1 MATLEQLSAALVK
14 ADAAG
19 NADDAKAFADAIR
32 QMQTAPS
39 NGMPVGRRGG
49 GLASQIPGYGGPVPA
64 APEAPVKRYGGPLP
78 EALMA
83 PIETAVAL
91 GTSAISAPIVEAAKI
106 GGTLFSGKYGTQEG
120 IKAGEAVGRKVQQ
133 FFQPAISPTAQGQVE
148 SIGNALA
155 STGLQGVPLNVLGDL
170 QRSMAPAL
178 RATADTARAPIAAR
192 ADKLQQTRV
201 EQSYANAPM
210 IDAAQAAQRIGG
222 AIPPAISN
230 PTKANVIKGKLV
242 GPELEQ
248 RLAKNNEIAVT
259 EKVRK
264 DLGIKPNEKLVP
276 EVDELTGKLN
286 IDSPIT
292 RAVDEAS
299 KPYEVIRK
307 MDSLVTPKESID
319 ALEALKK
326 QAPIGGDAKTA
337 AINGVIDDALTK
349 LQQTTSG
356 AFSGVGG
363 GPVAVGRSGA
373 AVLDDIRSLRRD
385 AQTTYRAQKVNPDP
399 LAIAKADAQ
408 MSIANILE
416 NVIDANAPNPKVLGD
431 LRAARTRVAQIYEH
445 ERAINYG
452 QQKIDPQ
459 VYAKIYEERKGGMT
473 GLNADIAKAASM
485 FPDYFTLT
493 PAEVKGL
500 PRITRGGAGGAIG
513 GALGVPFGPGGVVA
527 GTAAGIGIGSAA
539 SGVMAKRMATPA
551 YQRANAMPTD
561 YRPVPMGDNPAT
573 INYAPNQMVPYNFA
587 QQTFESP
594 NFIVQPNQYGPQVT
608 PSAPNMLN
616 ALPRPS
622 AESTMGGIATERAR
636 AAAMSRTLGQQ
647 AEAQQAAAEAAARQ
661 PTRGGVD
668 FVLDAAGNLVPAPVA
683 GAGGVLPSALE
694 SAVAKM
700 SGQVIEQ
707 PSTTFK
713 TQTISPKTGAQPYTR
728 ITKREGET
736 TFERG
741 VNKAFD
747 MTAEEKIAWSKAKAD
762 LAEAA
767 PEFAK
772 LSDKEIVRRMTDVKL
787 SEELVA
793 KARQKA
799 ALFEDIAARAAND
812 RLRQDALIKREQMM
826 DLVEQLQDTL
836 GSRPVKRG
844 GQGPKTR
851 AFQRNALTPEQEIQN
866 ALVTRI
872 DLTGMANK

>member
-32 QMQTAPS
+32 QMQAAPS
-39 NGMPVGRRGG
+39 NGIPVGRRGG

-64 APEAPVKRYGGPLP
+64 APEAPAKRYGGPLS
-78 EALMA
+78 ETLMA
-83 PIETAVAL
+83 PIETAVTL
-91 GTSAISAPIVEAAKI
+91 GTGLITAPIVEASKI

-120 IKAGEAVGRKVQQ
+120 IRAGETVGRKVQE

-170 QRSMAPAL
+170 QRGMTPAL

-192 ADKLQQTRV
+192 AENLKQSRI

-230 PTKANVIKGKLV
+230 PTKANVITGKLV

-248 RLAKNNEIAVT
+248 RLAKANETAVT
-259 EKVRK
+259 DKVRK
-264 DLGIKPNEKLVP
+264 DLGIKPNEKLIP
-276 EVDELTGKLN
+276 EVDEVTGKLN

-337 AINGVIDDALTK
+337 AINNVIDDALTK

-513 GALGVPFGPGGVVA
+513 GALGVPFGPGGVLA

-539 SGVMAKRMATPA
+539 GGVMAKRMATPA

-594 NFIVQPNQYGPQVT
+594 NFVIQPNQYGPQVT
-608 PSAPNMLN
+608 PNTPNMLN

-622 AESTMGGIATERAR
+622 AENTMGGIVTERAR

-647 AEAQQAAAEAAARQ
+647 AEAQQAAAEAAARR
-661 PTRGGVD
+661 PTSGAVELQINPLTGVPEI
-668 FVLDAAGNLVPAPVA
+668 AAGVKGATPAIIE
-683 GAGGVLPSALE
+683 GANKA
-694 SAVAKM
+694 AVTAAEKM
-700 SGQVIEQ
+700 RSG
-707 PSTTFK
+707 
-713 TQTISPKTGAQPYTR
+713 R
-728 ITKREGET
+728 
-736 TFERG
+736 
-741 VNKAFD
+741 AFD
-747 MTAEEKIAWSKAKAD
+747 MTAAEKIQWGKSVLEGMTTAQGEAVFGKLTPQQITTKMAD
-762 LAEAA
+762 RAFAENA
-767 PEFAK
+767 
-772 LSDKEIVRRMTDVKL
+772 IT
-787 SEELVA
+787 
-793 KARQKA
+793 KARQQA
-799 ALFEDIAARAAND
+799 QAFEDIAARANTE
-812 RLRQDALIKREQMM
+812 RLRQDALIKREQMF
-826 DLVEQLQDTL
+826 DLAEQLQDAL
-836 GSRPVKRG
+836 GARPVKRG

-851 AFQRNALTPEQEIQN
+851 AFQRNALAPEQEIQN
-866 ALVTRI
+866 ALATRI

>member
-32 QMQTAPS
+32 QMQAAPS

-513 GALGVPFGPGGVVA
+513 GALGVPFGPGGVLA

-539 SGVMAKRMATPA
+539 GGVMAKRMATPA

-561 YRPVPMGDNPAT
+561 YRPIPLGANPAD

-587 QQTFESP
+587 QQTFTPP

-616 ALPRPS
+616 ALPAPS
-622 AESTMGGIATERAR
+622 AQSTMGGIATERAR
-636 AAAMSRTLGQQ
+636 AGQMSRTLGQQ
-647 AEAQQAAAEAAARQ
+647 AEAQQAAAEAAGRR
-661 PTRGGVD
+661 PTSGAVELQINPLTGVPEIAKG
-668 FVLDAAGNLVPAPVA
+668 VKGATPAIIEGANKAAVTAA
-683 GAGGVLPSALE
+683 E
-694 SAVAKM
+694 KM
-700 SGQVIEQ
+700 SSG
-707 PSTTFK
+707 
-713 TQTISPKTGAQPYTR
+713 R
-728 ITKREGET
+728 
-736 TFERG
+736 
-741 VNKAFD
+741 AFD
-747 MTAEEKIAWSKAKAD
+747 MTAAEKIQWGKSVLEGMTTAQGEAVFGKLTPQQITTKMAD
-762 LAEAA
+762 RAFAEGA
-767 PEFAK
+767 
-772 LSDKEIVRRMTDVKL
+772 VT
-787 SEELVA
+787 
-793 KARQKA
+793 KARQQA
-799 ALFEDIAARAAND
+799 QAFEDIAARAANE
-812 RLRQDALIKREQMM
+812 RLRQDALIKREQML
-826 DLVEQLQDTL
+826 DLAEQLQDTL